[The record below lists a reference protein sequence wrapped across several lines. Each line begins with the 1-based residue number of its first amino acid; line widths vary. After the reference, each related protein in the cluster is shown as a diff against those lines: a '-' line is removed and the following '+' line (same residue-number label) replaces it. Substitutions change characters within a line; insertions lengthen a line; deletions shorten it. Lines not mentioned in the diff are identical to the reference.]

1 MIDISNVFS
10 QIRHLFLK
18 SYNSPFPTIFIT
30 SSDPDEACFEV
41 FNDLIK
47 IIMNQNSSIDMR
59 IVCRQIRL
67 KSRIDKIYQL

>member
-10 QIRHLFLK
+10 KIKHLFLK
-18 SYNSPFPTIFIT
+18 SYKSPFPTIFIT

-47 IIMNQNSSIDMR
+47 LIMNQNSSIEMR
-59 IVCRQIRL
+59 LICREIR
-67 KSRIDKIYQL
+67 KRSRIDKIYQL

>member
-1 MIDISNVFS
+1 MIDISNIYS
-10 QIRHLFLK
+10 KISHLFLK

-41 FNDLIK
+41 LNDLIK
-47 IIMNQNSSIDMR
+47 IIMNQNPSLEMR
-59 IVCRQIRL
+59 LVCRQIRL

>member
-10 QIRHLFLK
+10 KIRHLFLK

-47 IIMNQNSSIDMR
+47 IIMNQNSSVEMR
-59 IVCRQIRL
+59 IICREIRK

>member
-10 QIRHLFLK
+10 KIRHLFLK

-47 IIMNQNSSIDMR
+47 INMNQNSSIEMR
-59 IVCRQIRL
+59 IACRQIRF

>member
-10 QIRHLFLK
+10 KIRHLFLK

-41 FNDLIK
+41 LNDLIK
-47 IIMNQNSSIDMR
+47 IIMNQNPSIEMR
-59 IVCRQIRL
+59 IVCRQIRS
-67 KSRIDKIYQL
+67 KSRIDKIYEL

>member
-10 QIRHLFLK
+10 KIRHLFLK

-30 SSDPDEACFEV
+30 STDPDEACFEV

-47 IIMNQNSSIDMR
+47 IIMNQNPSIEMR
-59 IVCRQIRL
+59 IICREIRK
-67 KSRIDKIYQL
+67 KSRIDRIYSL